1 MTPEELVDDAE
12 SIGGLESAGLA
23 PEPRKRS
30 LVHTLRFPPQD
41 HRLSPGLAH
50 DPSTGKSAGEVLAI
64 DNAAGILRLLRG
76 PALAAV
82 PLPRALI
89 AGGPYDNRAQRDAV
103 GRVAESVRDGDGR
116 YPALQAI
123 LDRAHPRIQTRT
135 AGERLQATD
144 LTELKALA
152 LGLDE
157 SYLFVQ
163 GPPGAGKT
171 WTGAHLVAHLLANGR
186 RVGIAAQSHKA
197 IHNLLD
203 ELELVARREG
213 IAFRGLKKSTDG
225 NVESTYEGAF
235 ITSESD
241 VSKVSQAGPRIGLVA
256 GTAWLFARREMD
268 RTLDYLVIDEAGQ
281 VSLADA
287 LAMGTS
293 ARNVILLG
301 DPLQLAQVSQGVH
314 PEGSGASVLE
324 HLLGNVPSIPED
336 RGVFLERSFRMHPD
350 VCAFI
355 SEIVYAGRLH
365 ADECAARRTTS
376 WGTGIRFVGVEH
388 EGNCVSSDEEV
399 ARTATLIQGMLQ
411 GSFTDKD
418 GASRPLQPDDFMVV
432 APYNAQVRRLRAGL
446 PEGVRVGT
454 VDKFQ
459 GQQAPIV
466 LFSMATSSGEDVPRS
481 LAFLFSR
488 NRLNVAIS
496 RAQCLAIL
504 VCSPRLLEARCHS
517 IEEMELVNALCR
529 LVEYAEGAPG
539 RL

>member
-1 MTPEELVDDAE
+1 
-12 SIGGLESAGLA
+12 
-23 PEPRKRS
+23 
-30 LVHTLRFPPQD
+30 
-41 HRLSPGLAH
+41 
-50 DPSTGKSAGEVLAI
+50 
-64 DNAAGILRLLRG
+64 
-76 PALAAV
+76 
-82 PLPRALI
+82 
-89 AGGPYDNRAQRDAV
+89 
-103 GRVAESVRDGDGR
+103 
-116 YPALQAI
+116 
-123 LDRAHPRIQTRT
+123 
-135 AGERLQATD
+135 
-144 LTELKALA
+144 
-152 LGLDE
+152 
-157 SYLFVQ
+157 
-163 GPPGAGKT
+163 
-171 WTGAHLVAHLLANGR
+171 
-186 RVGIAAQSHKA
+186 
-197 IHNLLD
+197 
-203 ELELVARREG
+203 
-213 IAFRGLKKSTDG
+213 
-225 NVESTYEGAF
+225 
-235 ITSESD
+235 
-241 VSKVSQAGPRIGLVA
+241 
-256 GTAWLFARREMD
+256 
-268 RTLDYLVIDEAGQ
+268 
-281 VSLADA
+281 
-287 LAMGTS
+287 
-293 ARNVILLG
+293 
-301 DPLQLAQVSQGVH
+301 
-314 PEGSGASVLE
+314 
-324 HLLGNVPSIPED
+324 
-336 RGVFLERSFRMHPD
+336 MHPD